1 MKRVLGAAARTSAL
15 VSALISALA
24 AVSGCGVRGKDPSSV
39 ITRRLEGEPK
49 TLNPL
54 LTNTDP
60 ESIVAALVARNLLDY
75 DESLN
80 LIPGL
85 AESIE
90 DSGDHL
96 TYTVHLRDAR
106 WEDGTPVT
114 SADVAYTLKALVD
127 PKTPPTARRSNF
139 DALKAV
145 EAVDARTARVVFT
158 APYAYRKD
166 AFNLPLLPAAL
177 YAGKDIATNERN
189 RSPLANGPY
198 RLAKWDAGRAIE
210 LVRNTQYFG
219 EKPPAERIVL
229 RVVPETAP
237 AFQGLLTG
245 ELDETRLTPEQLKR
259 IDADRDKPGATA
271 RSLVWD
277 ELAYTYIAWNNRL
290 PQFSEAKVRRALTM
304 LIDREVIARTIYGGL
319 AKPANGPVPPGLW
332 TYDPA
337 LAPWPFDPAA
347 ASRLL
352 DEAGWRKGPDGV
364 RRKGKDRFAFT
375 LSLGAGSDLQ
385 RQIVELAQQ
394 TYRAAGIEMNI
405 RPMEWASF
413 SANFEAGDFEAAA
426 IALNLDPN
434 PDMTANWHSAQIPPI
449 GVNSVFYKSPKAD
462 ALMDELKTTFDR
474 GRAKELYKELQRV
487 IHEDEPVSF
496 LHIVSLKWGITRRI
510 ENVKTSP
517 IGLSLFWPGVSGW
530 RPVRA
535 TRPI

>member
-1 MKRVLGAAARTSAL
+1 MTRATRRILLAA
-15 VSALISALA
+15 ALA
-24 AVSGCGVRGKDPSSV
+24 AALGCGARGKDPSSV

-75 DESLN
+75 DESLS

-85 AESIE
+85 AESVD
-90 DSGDHL
+90 DSPDHL
-96 TYTVHLRDAR
+96 AYTVRLRAAR

-139 DALKAV
+139 EGLKAV
-145 EAVDARTARVVFT
+145 ETPDPRTARVLFT
-158 APYAYRKD
+158 APYAFRKD

-177 YAGKDIATNERN
+177 YEGRDVATNPRN
-189 RSPLANGPY
+189 RNPLANGPY

-219 EKPPAERIVL
+219 ERPAAERIVL
-229 RVVPETAP
+229 RVVPETAS

-245 ELDETRLTPEQLKR
+245 ELDEMRLTAEQMKR
-259 IDADRDKPGATA
+259 LDADRSKPDAPA
-271 RSLVWD
+271 RTLVWD
-277 ELAYTYIAWNNRL
+277 ELAYSYIGWNNRL
-290 PQFSEAKVRRALTM
+290 PLFSDPKVRRALTM
-304 LIDREVIARTIYGGL
+304 LIDREAIARTIYGGL
-319 AKPANGPVPPGLW
+319 AKPANGPVTPGLW
-332 TYDPA
+332 TWDPA
-337 LAPWPFDPAA
+337 LAPWPHDPAA
-347 ASRLL
+347 AEKTL
-352 DEAGWRKGPDGV
+352 DEAGWRRGPDGV
-364 RRKGKDRFAFT
+364 RKKGRDRFVFA

-385 RQIVELAQQ
+385 RQITEVIQQ
-394 TYRAAGIEMNI
+394 AYRKAGIGMTI
-405 RPMEWASF
+405 RPMEWAAF
-413 SANFEAGDFEAAA
+413 AAQAEAGEFEACAL
-426 IALNLDPN
+426 ALNLDPN
-434 PDMTANWHSAQIPPI
+434 PDMTANWHSSQVPPS
-449 GVNSVFYKSPKAD
+449 GVNTVFYRNPKAD

-474 GRAKELYKELQRV
+474 TKAKELYRDLQRV
-487 IHEDEPVSF
+487 IHEDEPVTF
-496 LHIVSLKWGITRRI
+496 LHLVSSKWGLTRHI

-530 RPVRA
+530 RPVRT